1 MAEYFLFMKKSHDL
15 LTYQNFLSS
24 EFEGRRLRNPNYS
37 LRAYARDLG
46 LAAPK
51 LSEILRGKCGLSELS
66 ARRLANELSLSEN
79 EAIIFINQVIV
90 KHSRSKAE
98 REKAM
103 KVLESLREL
112 HSFDEIALDA
122 FKIIADWYHF
132 AILELTEVEGFRSNV
147 AWIAKRLNLSSK
159 ITKEAVERL
168 FDTGLLAKK
177 PTGDW
182 YQTEAILATP
192 SGIPS
197 SEIKKHHRQI
207 LAKADDALIN
217 IPIEERDFSAM
228 TLAVSESQ
236 LEEIKKE
243 IKDFRRQLA
252 KKINQSETKER
263 VYCLSI
269 QFFPLDHNGDTV

>member
-1 MAEYFLFMKKSHDL
+1 MKENYNL
-15 LTYQNFLSS
+15 LTYQHYLRA
-24 EFEGRRLRNPNYS
+24 EFEGRKLRNPSYS
-37 LRAYARDLG
+37 LRAYARDIG

-51 LSEILRGKCGLSELS
+51 LSEILRGKCGLSEES
-66 ARRLANELSLSEN
+66 AKKLATELALSEK
-79 EAIIFINQVIV
+79 EASVFINQVIA
-90 KHSRSKAE
+90 KHSRKKTE
-98 REKAM
+98 REKAQ
-103 KVLESLREL
+103 KILESLKEH

-132 AILELTEVEGFRSNV
+132 AILELTEVEDFRSNIS
-147 AWIAKRLNLSSK
+147 WIAKRLNL
-159 ITKEAVERL
+159 TKSVTSEAVERL

-177 PTGDW
+177 SNGDW

-207 LAKADDALIN
+207 LSKAEDALIN
-217 IPIEERDFSAM
+217 VPIKERDFSTT

-236 LEEIKKE
+236 LDEIQKE
-243 IKDFRRQLA
+243 IKDFRRRLA
-252 KKINQSETKER
+252 KKINQSKNKER

-269 QFFPLDHNGDTV
+269 QFFPLDYKGYDI

>member
-1 MAEYFLFMKKSHDL
+1 MSHDL

-37 LRAYARDLG
+37 LRAFARDLG

-66 ARRLANELSLSEN
+66 ARRLATELALSEK

-98 REKAM
+98 REKAL
-103 KVLESLREL
+103 KVLDSLKE
-112 HSFDEIALDA
+112 HHTFDEIALDA

-147 AWIAKRLNLSSK
+147 SWIAKRLNLTNK
-159 ITKEAVERL
+159 VTKEAIDRL

-177 PTGDW
+177 SNGDW

-217 IPIEERDFSAM
+217 VPINERDFSS
-228 TLAVSESQ
+228 TTFAVSESQ
-236 LEEIKKE
+236 LEEIQKE
-243 IKDFRRQLA
+243 IKEFRRKLA
-252 KKINQSETKER
+252 KKINQSKNKER

-269 QFFPLDHNGDTV
+269 QFFPLDNNGSSV